1 MYLHNLELGVMLG
14 DINWLGGSHSNS
26 AGVI

>member
-1 MYLHNLELGVMLG
+1 MYLHCLELGVMLG
-14 DINWLGGSHSNS
+14 DINWLGSPHSNS